1 MKREALKIITEI
13 SFYIALMSLAGML
26 LTILTPLRVLTIVL
40 FLTMVGI
47 PLSILSMFSRE
58 HIAKR
63 IFALLGNLLPVSL
76 VIYALVMEFI
86 DEFLRAAP

>member
-1 MKREALKIITEI
+1 MKIITEI

>member
-1 MKREALKIITEI
+1 MKPFTYI
-13 SFYIALMSLAGML
+13 SFYIALAALGGIL
-26 LTILTPLRVLTIVL
+26 LTILTPLSILAIVL

-47 PLSILSMFSRE
+47 PFSILSLFSRE

-76 VIYALVMEFI
+76 VMYALVMEFI